1 MSVGHQT
8 IGEATATRDKT
19 PAALAVALAV
29 ALQPHYVSDRRS
41 HLMLMSLDFLNPLL
55 HIFPTWQ

>member
-1 MSVGHQT
+1 MRFRSGTHQT

-19 PAALAVALAV
+19 PAALAVAL
-29 ALQPHYVSDRRS
+29 QPHYVSGRRP
-41 HLMLMSLDFLNPLL
+41 HLMLMSLDCLNLLL